1 MSATNSVFMKEFR
14 QNWRVLA
21 VAFMCLLF
29 AFSAPA
35 FSLPFLFRSVIDEF
49 GWTREQA
56 TLLASAKYA
65 TGAVFSIVAGRFID
79 VIGVRKV
86 LISVSALGALA
97 MVSFLWTPNLT
108 IYYLSGVLL
117 GIASPGTIVAIK
129 VLISR
134 TFHSS
139 QGTAM
144 GVAMLGTSVGSVIVP
159 IAITFLIGQYG
170 WRVAIAMMS
179 LGVWLIALPMMIFF
193 LTDKSF
199 EGGEPAAESAKSVSA
214 AVTWGP
220 VKALMKKREFW
231 LIALAVFSAAFVDQ
245 AFVQHQVLYL
255 EVDLGMTA
263 AFVAAGISAMGLVG
277 IAGRVFVGSIFDK
290 LSSRG
295 VSLMYLVLGASCLLA
310 LAAFN
315 PYIFAAFVV
324 FRAVGHAAVLLDTT
338 VLTKHTFGLANI
350 GILFGVYTAVV
361 NIGFAL
367 GPWFMGRMF
376 TVTGSYVTPF
386 MICAGISV
394 FAAAIL
400 LPVKPRYW
408 LEMKA
413 KINGEAATAST

>member
-21 VAFMCLLF
+21 VSFMCLLF

-35 FSLPFLFRSVIDEF
+35 FSLPFLFRSVIEEF

-199 EGGEPAAESAKSVSA
+199 ESEPAAESAKPVSA

-220 VKALMKKREFW
+220 VKALMKRREFW

-376 TVTGSYVTPF
+376 TVTGSYVMPF

-400 LPVKPRYW
+400 LPVKPKYW
-408 LEMKA
+408 LAMKA
-413 KINGEAATAST
+413 KIKGEAATTST